1 MATNVTV
8 PVSDDQAKAMAK
20 KVGAG
25 ALDMA
30 KKALATG
37 RQAGSEAKQAGL
49 FEFANFKAFNS
60 SLVHIINDVKGEV
73 NNVRAAKTTAMQ
85 AVLNAL
91 AFKPSEPDAGFIFM

>member
-1 MATNVTV
+1 MH
-8 PVSDDQAKAMAK
+8 Q
-20 KVGAG
+20 
-25 ALDMA
+25 
-30 KKALATG
+30 ALAT
-37 RQAGSEAKQAGL
+37 AKTAASEAQQAGL
-49 FEFANFKAFNS
+49 FETANFKAFNS